1 LCPVFTW
8 SDASVPLAIFRHLA
22 DLVDCC

>member
-1 LCPVFTW
+1 VFTW